1 MGSSA
6 DLLFRS
12 VSPGYTARI
21 LLGCGNMRGGGRTH
35 ALRQDLAENVD
46 LINCIIQNSYIR
58 WLGSRGPPRERWA
71 GRLPALYPKKND
83 FLLKR
88 KTQ

>member
-1 MGSSA
+1 M
-6 DLLFRS
+6 
-12 VSPGYTARI
+12 
-21 LLGCGNMRGGGRTH
+21 H